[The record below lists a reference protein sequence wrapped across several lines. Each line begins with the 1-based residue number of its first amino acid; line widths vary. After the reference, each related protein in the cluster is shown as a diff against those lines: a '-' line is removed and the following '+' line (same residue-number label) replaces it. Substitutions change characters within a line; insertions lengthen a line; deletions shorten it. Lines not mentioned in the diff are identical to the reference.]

1 MSQRFQCMAGP
12 GGMASNTVFIC
23 SEDPVMRDSLARL
36 VISAGLKV
44 EALPSLKDAL
54 KAAGQGPAGCL
65 VLDTCAGNPVEL
77 TRLAAACA
85 RLPVVVLTERGDIPT
100 AVHVIRQGAAYVLQK
115 PCNDENLLDHIKR
128 IMTEKTDG
136 HAIG

>member
-1 MSQRFQCMAGP
+1 
-12 GGMASNTVFIC
+12 MASNTVFIC
-23 SEDPVMRDSLARL
+23 SEDPVVRDSLARL

-54 KAAGQGPAGCL
+54 KATGQGRAGCL

-77 TRLAAACA
+77 TRFAAACA
-85 RLPVVVLTERGDIPT
+85 RLPVVVLIECGDIPT

-128 IMTEKTDG
+128 TMTEKTDG

>member
-23 SEDPVMRDSLARL
+23 SEDPVVRDSLSRL

-65 VLDTCAGNPVEL
+65 VLDTGAGNPVEL
-77 TRLAAACA
+77 TSLAAACA
-85 RLPVVVLTERGDIPT
+85 WLPVVVLTERGDIPT